1 MPQIAYC
8 PHYTSHAQYENRPPS
23 TRHPPALRTRPAQL
37 TPRCVRRLAGSLFE
51 SDATRLPRSRCSRHL
66 PRSGGAAAARGGV
79 AGSSGVCVCP
89 FAHPRLRH
97 IADCPH
103 GRPAQIFRRGCG
115 KADAP
120 AIRHAWEARGPLG
133 WPLQLR
139 LYGASC
145 MWPGAL
151 GAKNGRV
158 RMAMWSSEVARGR
171 QEALDSLKLTLY

>member
-1 MPQIAYC
+1 M
-8 PHYTSHAQYENRPPS
+8 HNENRPPS

-66 PRSGGAAAARGGV
+66 PRSGGAAAARGAV

-89 FAHPRLRH
+89 LAHPRLRH

-120 AIRHAWEARGPLG
+120 AIRHTWEARGPLG
-133 WPLQLR
+133 WLLQLR
-139 LYGASC
+139 FCGASC

-171 QEALDSLKLTLY
+171 QEALDSLKLTLN

>member
-1 MPQIAYC
+1 MHNA
-8 PHYTSHAQYENRPPS
+8 NRPPP

-51 SDATRLPRSRCSRHL
+51 SDATRLPRSRCSRHP

-89 FAHPRLRH
+89 LAHPRLRH

-120 AIRHAWEARGPLG
+120 AIRHAWEARGRSDGRCSFDCMARLACGPGLLAQKMG
-133 WPLQLR
+133 AFAWPCGR
-139 LYGASC
+139 RRSRA
-145 MWPGAL
+145 A
-151 GAKNGRV
+151 AKKHRIV
-158 RMAMWSSEVARGR
+158 
-171 QEALDSLKLTLY
+171 LTYP